1 MKVLIAPLRETDRTL
16 KVVRELPGRLAYLRR
31 LVPYEVA
38 SRAKQDIHSFLQSDP
53 TQKTYME
60 AIQLRRFSVGRI
72 SGTALV
78 LNEKSR
84 GVEEVDPART
94 LVFVLR
100 RRGGSPRARKVV
112 AALQQHNPWTLAT
125 IPFLPTQREARV
137 VSRVSSEREVKVVA
151 DARAADR
158 VIWQRKL
165 ARAGFALN
173 PKRLRPPTRSGR
185 LLPDVAFE
193 GLRVEFGYGGAS
205 AQPHWRPGIRS
216 ALRYLKG
223 GFQRRSDTRR
233 LLTDPGF
240 RTWRKGPPR
249 VPLASQPRLTRAAAF
264 QAALF
269 PRGIRP

>member
-1 MKVLIAPLRETDRTL
+1 MKVRIEPGPDTRRNLR
-16 KVVRELPGRLAYLRR
+16 VVQELSGRLAYLRR
-31 LVPYEVA
+31 LVPYEMA
-38 SRAKQDIHSFLQSDP
+38 SRTKKDIRSFLQSDP
-53 TQKTYME
+53 TQKTYMD
-60 AIQLRRFSVGRI
+60 AIQIRRFSAGRI
-72 SGTALV
+72 SGMALV

-94 LVFVLR
+94 LVFVLH

-137 VSRVSSEREVKVVA
+137 VSRVSSEREVKVVS
-151 DARAADR
+151 DARMADR
-158 VIWQRKL
+158 AVWHRKL
-165 ARAGFALN
+165 ARAGFSLN
-173 PKRLRPPTRSGR
+173 PKRLRPPVHSGR

-193 GLRVEFGYGGAS
+193 GVRVEFGYGGAS

-223 GFQRRSDTRR
+223 GFQRRSDIRR

-249 VPLASQPRLTRAAAF
+249 VPLVSQPRLTRAAAF

-269 PRGIRP
+269 PRGIP